1 MKLRSIGCAFCA
13 SVLFVTVFQAAAQET
28 PALPKVLRIF
38 REEIKQGR
46 NAAHEKSEASW
57 SKVLG
62 KYKYTAH
69 SIGCDVIAGP
79 TEAWFFEAHD
89 SMMSIQNVVNM
100 AEKNAA
106 MKADFANLDGVDGEL
121 RTNSSTMIA
130 VFRDDLSYRA
140 RQFAQE
146 LPKTRYFAMTIMR
159 IRPFMDARFTEL
171 GKQVI
176 AADEK
181 ANIEVPVAIYQ
192 VVSGGPSGM
201 YLVFA
206 PMKSME
212 TMDEAPARSKAMMAS
227 LGMDKAAAL
236 YKNAGEVIT
245 GTQVLLLAIN
255 PKMSYVSKDM
265 AAQDPD
271 FWTPKPA
278 LTSVKPAAPKP
289 AEKPP
294 AGQ

>member
-28 PALPKVLRIF
+28 PALPKVLRVF

-46 NAAHEKSEASW
+46 SAAHEKSEASW
-57 SKVLG
+57 VKASA
-62 KYKYTAH
+62 KYKYPAH
-69 SIGCDVIAGP
+69 TLGCDVLAGP
-79 TEAWFFEAHD
+79 SEAWFFEGYD
-89 SMMSIQNVVNM
+89 SMMSIQNVLTMV
-100 AEKNAA
+100 EKNAA
-106 MKADFANLDGVDGEL
+106 MKAEFANLDGVDGEL
-121 RTNSSTMIA
+121 RTNSSQMIA

-140 RQFAQE
+140 SQFAQE
-146 LPKTRYFAMTIMR
+146 LPKTRYFSMTILR
-159 IRPFMDARFTEL
+159 IRPLMDSRFAEL

-181 ANIEVPVAIYQ
+181 ANIEVPAAIYQ
-192 VVSGGPSGM
+192 VVSGGPGGM
-201 YLVFA
+201 YLIFN

-212 TMDEAPARSKAMMAS
+212 TMDEVPARSKAMMTA
-227 LGMDKAAAL
+227 LGTEKAAAL
-236 YKNAGEVIT
+236 FKNASEVIT
-245 GTQVLLLAIN
+245 GTQSLLLAIN
-255 PKMSYVSKDM
+255 PKMSYVTKEM

-278 LTSVKPAAPKP
+278 ITSAKPAAPRT

>member
-13 SVLFVTVFQAAAQET
+13 SVLFVTVFQAAAQEA

-38 REEIKQGR
+38 REEVKQGKG
-46 NAAHEKSEASW
+46 AAHEKSEAAFV
-57 SKVLG
+57 KMFG
-62 KYKYTAH
+62 KYKYPAFAL
-69 SIGCDVIAGP
+69 GCDVMAGP

-89 SMMSIQNVVNM
+89 SMMSIQNVVGM
-100 AEKNAA
+100 VEKNAA
-106 MKADFANLDGVDGEL
+106 MRTDFANLDGVDGEL

-130 VFRDDLSYRA
+130 VLRDDLSYRA
-140 RQFAQE
+140 SQFAQE

-159 IRPFMDARFTEL
+159 IRPFTDTRLAEL

-192 VVSGGPSGM
+192 VVSGGPGGM
-201 YLVFA
+201 YLLFS
-206 PMKSME
+206 PMKSLE
-212 TMDEAPARSKAMMAS
+212 TMDGVPARSKAMMTAM
-227 LGMDKAAAL
+227 GMEKAAAL
-236 YKNAGEVIT
+236 YKNASEVIT
-245 GTQVLLLAIN
+245 GTQVLLLAVN
-255 PKMSYVSKDM
+255 PKMSYVSKDI

-278 LTSVKPAAPKP
+278 ITSAKPAAPKP